1 MIPLFI
7 YKDIHLRRQITK
19 IYNYQNKGVEEQRK
33 RSGKLQCRG
42 VTRYY
47 VRMRRLS

>member
-7 YKDIHLRRQITK
+7 YKGTHLRRQITRAY
-19 IYNYQNKGVEEQRK
+19 IYKNKGVNEQRK
-33 RSGKLQCRG
+33 RSVSLQCRG

-47 VRMRRLS
+47 VRMRSL

>member
-7 YKDIHLRRQITK
+7 YKDTHLRRQITK
-19 IYNYQNKGVEEQRK
+19 TYNYKDKGVEEQRK

-42 VTRYY
+42 VTRYE
-47 VRMRRLS
+47 VRMHSLS

>member
-7 YKDIHLRRQITK
+7 YKDTHLRCHITK
-19 IYNYQNKGVEEQRK
+19 TYNYKNKEVEEQRK
-33 RSGKLQCRG
+33 RSGKLQCRR

-47 VRMRRLS
+47 VRMRSL

>member
-7 YKDIHLRRQITK
+7 YKDTHLRRQITK
-19 IYNYQNKGVEEQRK
+19 TYNYKDKGVEVQRK
-33 RSGKLQCRG
+33 RSGKLQCRR

-47 VRMRRLS
+47 VRMRSLS